1 METQWKEKQN
11 FVALVGWGIT
21 MTVLSL
27 AYVLE
32 VVKGLR
38 TVPYILSVLSVGD
51 VPVIVSLF
59 LYRTKKDSGAIRY
72 IMLVSYLAFYLINL
86 LGSPFAVTVIYIV
99 PILGTAAVYGSFS
112 FSALISGS
120 ALGVVLIRIIVC
132 LIQGQRAAADITEY
146 EVQFFGVLLSGAFFT
161 LAIRQIQMMNRMR
174 QELLAESTERSQGVA
189 KQIVSASENIRSRV
203 GEINQTMSEQLKSA
217 SEMSVAMGEMATA
230 VNQVSERLGR
240 QSDVTKEI
248 QGRVATIAGS
258 AVHMAEGSSRTR
270 DLMQQSS
277 QKITVT
283 KEGAEVM
290 QDTSRQIMDKLTLLK
305 KEAQDMQE
313 IVTVIQSITE
323 NTNLLSLNAS
333 IEAARAGE
341 AGRGF
346 AVVAGEIRDLAEDTQ
361 HSAVKITELLAN
373 FHDISDE
380 VEKSIEG
387 MVSEIANQAKNMEDA
402 YAQFVQMQESLGEL
416 DEQAGE
422 IRDEMT
428 QLTQANQV
436 MVDAISEMSA
446 VAQEMAASTKS
457 AEELSVVNREAGE
470 KTGDQ
475 IEEIVAEMD
484 ELTRT
489 KA

>member
-1 METQWKEKQN
+1 METHWKEKQN

-21 MTVLSL
+21 MIILSL

-38 TVPYILSVLSVGD
+38 TIPYILSVLSVGD
-51 VPVIVSLF
+51 IPVVIALF
-59 LYRTKKDSGAIRY
+59 LYRAKKDTGAIRY
-72 IMLVSYLAFYLINL
+72 IMLVSYVAFYLINL
-86 LGSPFAVTVIYIV
+86 LGSPYAVTVIYIV

-112 FSALISGS
+112 FSAIMSGS
-120 ALGVVLIRIIVC
+120 ALGVVAIRIVVC
-132 LIQGQRAAADITEY
+132 FLQGQRAAADITEY

-161 LAIRQIQMMNRMR
+161 LAIRQIQLVNKER
-174 QELLAESTERSQGVA
+174 QGLLAQSTERSQSVA
-189 KQIVSASENIRSRV
+189 EHIVSASENISSRV
-203 GEINQTMSEQLKSA
+203 GEINDTMAEQLKSA
-217 SEMSVAMGEMATA
+217 SEMSVAMAEMATA
-230 VNQVSERLGR
+230 VNQVSERLGS

-258 AVHMAEGSSRTR
+258 AERMAEGSSQTR
-270 DLMQQSS
+270 DLMQESS
-277 QKITVT
+277 RKITVT
-283 KEGAEVM
+283 KEGSEMM
-290 QDTSRQIMDKLTLLK
+290 QGTSRQIMKKLTQMK

-346 AVVAGEIRDLAEDTQ
+346 AVVAGEIRTLAEDTQ

-373 FHDISDE
+373 FHNISEE
-380 VEKSIEG
+380 VEKSIES
-387 MVSEIANQAKNMEDA
+387 MVSEIAGQAKNMEDA
-402 YAQFVQMQESLGEL
+402 YSQFVQMEQSLGVL

-422 IRDEMT
+422 IRDEMN
-428 QLTQANQV
+428 QLKQANQV
-436 MVDAISEMSA
+436 MVDAITEMSS

-475 IEEIVAEMD
+475 IQEIVAEMD
-484 ELTRT
+484 KLTQR
-489 KA
+489 

>member
-1 METQWKEKQN
+1 MDTQWKEKQN
-11 FVALVGWGIT
+11 FIALVGWGTSMII
-21 MTVLSL
+21 LSL

-32 VVKGLR
+32 VIKGLR

-51 VPVIVSLF
+51 IPLIAALF
-59 LYRTKKDSGAIRY
+59 LYRMKKDTKVIRY
-72 IMLVSYLAFYLINL
+72 IMLVSYLIFYLINL

-120 ALGVVLIRIIVC
+120 ALGVVLIRIAVCIV
-132 LIQGQRAAADITEY
+132 QGKSEVADITEY
-146 EVQFFGVLLSGAFFT
+146 EVQFFGVLLSGVFFT

-174 QELLAESTERSQGVA
+174 QSLLAESTERSQGVS

-203 GEINQTMSEQLKSA
+203 EEFNETMSEQLKST
-217 SEMSVAMGEMATA
+217 SEMSVAMTEIAAA
-230 VNQVSERLGR
+230 VNQVSERLGT

-248 QGRVATIAGS
+248 QGRVASIAGS
-258 AVHMAEGSSRTR
+258 AVHMAEDSSQTQ

-277 QKITVT
+277 RKITVT

-290 QDTSRQIMDKLTLLK
+290 QQTSRQIMDKLALLR

-361 HSAVKITELLAN
+361 HSAVKITELLAS
-373 FHDISDE
+373 FHSISDE
-380 VEKSIEG
+380 VEKSIDG

-402 YAQFVQMQESLGEL
+402 YNQFAQMQESLKEL
-416 DEQAGE
+416 DGQAGG

-428 QLTQANQV
+428 QLKQANQV
-436 MVDAISEMSA
+436 IVDAISEMSA
-446 VAQEMAASTKS
+446 VAQEMTASTKS
-457 AEELSVVNREAGE
+457 AEELSIVNREAGE
-470 KTGDQ
+470 KMGDQ

-484 ELTRT
+484 ELTKT
-489 KA
+489 KV

>member
-1 METQWKEKQN
+1 METQWKERQN

-38 TVPYILSVLSVGD
+38 TISYILSVLSVGD
-51 VPVIVSLF
+51 IPVIVSVF
-59 LYRTKKDSGAIRY
+59 LYRMKKDTGAVRY
-72 IMLVSYLAFYLINL
+72 IMLVSYLIFYLINL
-86 LGSPFAVTVIYIV
+86 LGSPYAVTVIYIV
-99 PILGTAAVYGSFS
+99 PILGTAAVYGSFF

-120 ALGVVLIRIIVC
+120 ALGVVLIRIVVC
-132 LIQGQRAAADITEY
+132 IIQGQRAAADITEY
-146 EVQFFGVLLSGAFFT
+146 EVQFFGVMLSGVFFT
-161 LAIRQIQMMNRMR
+161 LAIRQIQRMNEMR
-174 QELLAESTERSQGVA
+174 QDMLAESTQRSEGVA
-189 KQIVSASENIRSRV
+189 RQIVSAGENIQRRV

-248 QGRVATIAGS
+248 QGRVENITGS
-258 AVHMAEGSSRTR
+258 AIHMAEGSSQTR
-270 DLMQQSS
+270 SLMQQSS

-290 QDTSRQIMDKLTLLK
+290 RQTSGQIMDKMTLLK

-361 HSAVKITELLAN
+361 HSAVKITELLTN
-373 FHDISDE
+373 FHNISDE
-380 VEKSIEG
+380 VQTSIES

-402 YAQFVQMQESLGEL
+402 YEQFFQMQESLGEL
-416 DEQAGE
+416 DGQAGE

-428 QLTQANQV
+428 QLQQANQV
-436 MVDAISEMSA
+436 IVDAIAEMSA

-457 AEELSVVNREAGE
+457 AEQLSIANREAGE

-475 IEEIVAEMD
+475 IEEIAAEMD
-484 ELTRT
+484 ELTRA
-489 KA
+489 KK